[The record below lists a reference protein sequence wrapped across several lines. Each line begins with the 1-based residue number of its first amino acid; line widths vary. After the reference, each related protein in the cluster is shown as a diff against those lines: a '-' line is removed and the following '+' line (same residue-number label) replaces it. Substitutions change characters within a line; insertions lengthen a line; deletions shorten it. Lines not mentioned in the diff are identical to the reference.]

1 MDVCSRV
8 GYFVKSEKTLKEGV
22 GKNLQT
28 ESLDIPPSTKYEG
41 RGTLHPS
48 VVSSPKKETRPSF
61 LIRHHSRFPPF
72 FLRKH
77 VTRDGEIRVD
87 ETDDISSPFTA

>member
-1 MDVCSRV
+1 MRL
-8 GYFVKSEKTLKEGV
+8 GYFIKSEKTSMLKEG
-22 GKNLQT
+22 GRENLQT
-28 ESLDIPPSTKYEG
+28 DRPLDIPPSTKYEG

-61 LIRHHSRFPPF
+61 LIRHHSRFPPC

>member
-1 MDVCSRV
+1 MRL
-8 GYFVKSEKTLKEGV
+8 GYFIKSEKTSMLKEG
-22 GKNLQT
+22 GRENLQT
-28 ESLDIPPSTKYEG
+28 DRSLDIPPSTKYEG

-61 LIRHHSRFPPF
+61 LIRHHSRFPPC